1 MTVSLCSVENVE
13 LEFETG
19 FNMIENNASDVLETS
34 EKMDEVQQL
43 YLKFPIDLT
52 EALARTGW

>member
-1 MTVSLCSVENVE
+1 ME

-43 YLKFPIDLT
+43 CLKFPIDLT

>member
-1 MTVSLCSVENVE
+1 MPRMCWKPPK
-13 LEFETG
+13 
-19 FNMIENNASDVLETS
+19 
-34 EKMDEVQQL
+34 KMDEVQQL